1 MKINDVLKKSLG
13 ATEIYSC
20 IEHVEIISV
29 LKTEYENIHAVVT
42 AL

>member
-20 IEHVEIISV
+20 IEHVEWNLLLV
-29 LKTEYENIHAVVT
+29 F
-42 AL
+42 